1 MAHVQFG
8 SPISSSS
15 SLLYC
20 LCLNEGNSNNICDV
34 FFSAQINT
42 CLKTNSDIGLPFF
55 QGYTGS
61 AGNPSRRI
69 QSEHQAIIPSYQLSC
84 CGNITAWGL
93 DVNPAD
99 SSANFDIDFQVW
111 RPSPTVNET
120 GCYSLVGNYIV
131 RSFIINGTPQANHVA
146 RVTPSPQDQLQ
157 FQPGDV
163 LGFYV
168 ESHGTSSDFDN
179 GVVMLNNGSHTNEL
193 VHFASIDVTSQPP
206 QSGSCPYPVGSNGIL
221 NSTTRAAPVI
231 SISTTMYDCS
241 ILSTSTRSRS
251 GSPIQPTPPAQPP
264 SPSQPSDS
272 SSTSET
278 SCPDAAQSSAQS
290 CISPILVVEIAVPL
304 VLMFGVVIL
313 VGIIVIIVLYVKIR
327 KLRNTTNPSLGSVK
341 HIETY
346 WPNNE
351 RRFTQSEE
359 HYDSIDSTHLILA
372 KHNVA
377 YAISSRSG
385 TMEKQSDVINN
396 PVNHRRMVVQ

>member
-1 MAHVQFG
+1 M
-8 SPISSSS
+8 
-15 SLLYC
+15 
-20 LCLNEGNSNNICDV
+20 
-34 FFSAQINT
+34 
-42 CLKTNSDIGLPFF
+42 
-55 QGYTGS
+55 
-61 AGNPSRRI
+61 
-69 QSEHQAIIPSYQLSC
+69 
-84 CGNITAWGL
+84 
-93 DVNPAD
+93 NPAD

-131 RSFIINGTPQANHVA
+131 RSIAITGTPEINHVA
-146 RVTPSPQDQLQ
+146 RVTPPPQDQLQ

-179 GVVMLNNGSHTNEL
+179 GVVLLNNGSHTNEL
-193 VHFASIDVTSQPP
+193 VYFASIGTTAQNS
-206 QSGSCPYPVGSNGIL
+206 QSGSCPYPAGSSRVL
-221 NSTTRAAPVI
+221 NSTTHAAPVI

-241 ILSTSTRSRS
+241 ILSTSTRSSSQS
-251 GSPIQPTPPAQPP
+251 GSPTRPTPPAQPSP
-264 SPSQPSDS
+264 PPSQPSDS
-272 SSTSET
+272 DFTSEP
-278 SCPDAAQSSAQS
+278 SSPNANQLSAQS
-290 CISPILVVEIAVPL
+290 CISPTLVVEIAVPL

-313 VGIIVIIVLYVKIR
+313 VGIIIIIVLYLKIR

-341 HIETY
+341 HIEMY
-346 WPNNE
+346 WRNNE

-385 TMEKQSDVINN
+385 TMEKQSEVVNN
-396 PVNHRRMVVQ
+396 PVNHRRMVIQ

>member
-1 MAHVQFG
+1 M
-8 SPISSSS
+8 
-15 SLLYC
+15 
-20 LCLNEGNSNNICDV
+20 
-34 FFSAQINT
+34 
-42 CLKTNSDIGLPFF
+42 
-55 QGYTGS
+55 
-61 AGNPSRRI
+61 
-69 QSEHQAIIPSYQLSC
+69 
-84 CGNITAWGL
+84 
-93 DVNPAD
+93 NPAD
-99 SSANFDIDFQVW
+99 SDADFDIDFQVW

-131 RSFIINGTPQANHVA
+131 RSLVINGTPEANHVA
-146 RVTPSPQDQLQ
+146 RVTPSPQYQLQ

-193 VHFASIDVTSQPP
+193 VYFASIDITSQSP
-206 QSGSCPYPVGSNGIL
+206 QSGSCPYPVGSNGVL

-241 ILSTSTRSRS
+241 ILSTNTRSQP
-251 GSPIQPTPPAQPP
+251 GSPTRPTPPTQ
-264 SPSQPSDS
+264 SPDS
-272 SSTSET
+272 
-278 SCPDAAQSSAQS
+278 AQSSAQS
-290 CISPILVVEIAVPL
+290 CISPTLVVEIAVPL

-327 KLRNTTNPSLGSVK
+327 KLRNTTNPSLGSIK
-341 HIETY
+341 NIETY

-359 HYDSIDSTHLILA
+359 HYDSIDATHLILA
-372 KHNVA
+372 RHNVA

-385 TMEKQSDVINN
+385 TMEKQSDVINS

>member
-1 MAHVQFG
+1 
-8 SPISSSS
+8 
-15 SLLYC
+15 
-20 LCLNEGNSNNICDV
+20 
-34 FFSAQINT
+34 
-42 CLKTNSDIGLPFF
+42 LKTNSDSGLPFF

-61 AGNPSRRI
+61 AGSPSRRI
-69 QSEHQAIIPSYQLSC
+69 QSEHQAIIPSYQLNC

-99 SSANFDIDFQVW
+99 SSADFDIDFQVW

-131 RSFIINGTPQANHVA
+131 RSLIINGTPAANHVA

-179 GVVMLNNGSHTNEL
+179 GVVMLNNGSHIDEL
-193 VHFASIDVTSQPP
+193 VHFASIDITSQSS
-206 QSGSCPYPVGSNGIL
+206 QSGSCPYPVGSNGVL

-241 ILSTSTRSRS
+241 ILSTSTRSQP
-251 GSPIQPTPPAQPP
+251 GSPTQPTPPAQPP
-264 SPSQPSDS
+264 LPSDS
-272 SSTSET
+272 SSTSEQD
-278 SCPDAAQSSAQS
+278 SAQSSAQS
-290 CISPILVVEIAVPL
+290 CISPTLVVEIAVPL

-313 VGIIVIIVLYVKIR
+313 VGIIVIIVLYVKIK
-327 KLRNTTNPSLGSVK
+327 KLRNTTNPSLESIK
-341 HIETY
+341 NIETY

-359 HYDSIDSTHLILA
+359 HYDSIDATHLILA
-372 KHNVA
+372 RHNVA

-385 TMEKQSDVINN
+385 TMEKQSDAINS
-396 PVNHRRMVVQ
+396 PVNHRRMVIQ

>member
-1 MAHVQFG
+1 M
-8 SPISSSS
+8 
-15 SLLYC
+15 
-20 LCLNEGNSNNICDV
+20 
-34 FFSAQINT
+34 
-42 CLKTNSDIGLPFF
+42 
-55 QGYTGS
+55 
-61 AGNPSRRI
+61 
-69 QSEHQAIIPSYQLSC
+69 
-84 CGNITAWGL
+84 
-93 DVNPAD
+93 NPAD
-99 SSANFDIDFQVW
+99 TSANFDIDFQVW

-131 RSFIINGTPQANHVA
+131 RSIAITGTPEINHVA
-146 RVTPSPQDQLQ
+146 KVTPSPQDQLQ

-179 GVVMLNNGSHTNEL
+179 GVVLLNNGSHTNEL
-193 VHFASIDVTSQPP
+193 VYFASIDATAQTS
-206 QSGSCPYPVGSNGIL
+206 QSGSCPYPVGSSRAL

-241 ILSTSTRSRS
+241 ILSTSTRSSSQS
-251 GSPIQPTPPAQPP
+251 GSPTQPTPPAQPSP
-264 SPSQPSDS
+264 PPSQPSDSDSTSDS
-272 SSTSET
+272 SSTSE
-278 SCPDAAQSSAQS
+278 SSSLNADQSSAQS
-290 CISPILVVEIAVPL
+290 CISPTLVVEIAVPL

-313 VGIIVIIVLYVKIR
+313 VGIIVIIVLYLKIR

-346 WPNNE
+346 WPKFNNE

-385 TMEKQSDVINN
+385 TMEKRSDVVNN
-396 PVNHRRMVVQ
+396 PVSHRRMVVQ